1 MAWGSSDFVGADN
14 FVSLVYLV
22 LCPPMFVAMFGTAVQ
37 TFFAARDGDRE
48 RVVRVFR
55 RWVAWCMGGWT
66 LALLLALVFSG
77 N

>member
-1 MAWGSSDFVGADN
+1 MAWGPSDFGGGGY
-14 FVSLVYLV
+14 FVSLVYLA
-22 LCPPMFVAMFGTAVQ
+22 LFPPIFIAMCGAAVQ
-37 TFFAARDGDRE
+37 TFFAARDGDRD

-55 RWVAWCMGGWT
+55 RWVAWCMGGWI